1 MARTLLLR
9 GMLVGLLAGVL
20 AFVVARLLGEGPLSA
35 GISFEEATTPPG
47 AAGPE
52 LVSRT
57 IQSTVGLATGTLVF
71 GVALGGLFALAYTL
85 AQGRLGSLS
94 ARGTAL
100 TVAAGGFLAV
110 YVLPGLKYP
119 GNPPGSSSSETI
131 TDRTQWYFVLLVISL
146 LVVIGGIVLARALAP
161 RLGSWNA
168 ALLAALGG
176 VVAVGLAYAVLPVID
191 ETPTDFRADVLWQ
204 FRIASSAI
212 QLTLWATLG
221 LVFGAR
227 TDRSLR
233 AQRPPAL
240 LQGPVGPPPRTA
252 RL

>member
-1 MARTLLLR
+1 MIAA
-9 GMLVGLLAGVL
+9 MVL
-20 AFVVARLLGEGPLSA
+20 AAKVVSLVLTKVPMMSGRRVRATMGTRAKGIPKDSA
-35 GISFEEATTPPG
+35 TW
-47 AAGPE
+47 
-52 LVSRT
+52 
-57 IQSTVGLATGTLVF
+57 
-71 GVALGGLFALAYTL
+71 

-119 GNPPGSSSSETI
+119 GNPPGTSSSETI

-146 LVVIGGIVLARALAP
+146 VVVIGATVLARALAP

-191 ETPTDFRADVLWQ
+191 ETPADFRADALWQ
-204 FRIASSAI
+204 FRIASGAI

-221 LVFGAR
+221 LVFGVLTERALR
-227 TDRSLR
+227 T
-233 AQRPPAL
+233 QRPPTPLRDPAT
-240 LQGPVGPPPRTA
+240 PPPTTA